1 MPDNPDYRKYLEE
14 KFEGMA
20 KHMNAQF
27 DAVHDKLD
35 AIEKQTTK
43 TNGRV
48 TELESKVV
56 DVEKD
61 ILTHP
66 INCNQ
71 AAEIKEIRK
80 DLEEYRMLKKYPKVG
95 ILIILVSALFAWYGF
110 RQLNNRIEKQ
120 GIPVITNSRGQLM
133 PLPDSTKILWLYN
146 DSAKFMIKRVK

>member
-95 ILIILVSALFAWYGF
+95 ILIILVAALFAWYGF